1 MRSLEDVSV
10 VGDFEVLDFKTFE
23 SGWYYKI
30 KVVFTDGSV
39 LHAREYVDDTERNY
53 AFHWQDA
60 EQPRIDAACVS
71 RFLWVTAQL
80 VSKQASPEENNEES
94 ASETRTGSLHSG
106 SPQEHPTHSESR
118 SQDPPEGALVYLID
132 GSTPP

>member
-1 MRSLEDVSV
+1 MEILRSLEDVSV

-60 EQPRIDAACVS
+60 EQ
-71 RFLWVTAQL
+71 QL
-80 VSKQASPEENNEES
+80 RCRWDNAPHHEHISTHPHHKHVGDDIQPSEEISFE
-94 ASETRTGSLHSG
+94 AVI
-106 SPQEHPTHSESR
+106 EHIRARLDDDPGQNR
-118 SQDPPEGALVYLID
+118 S
-132 GSTPP
+132 